1 MDTRAFDGGPE
12 TDRSGCTPY
21 RRSLGN
27 GLWKVRSDLTDGKN
41 RARHFR
47 HYDDQENG
55 KVGSS
60 FDDFLAEQGILEQC
74 EEQAIKQILADQI
87 KAAMEQNRLTKAAM
101 AARMQTSRRALDR
114 LLDPSNTSVTL
125 HTLQRA
131 AVAIGRQLRLELI

>member
-1 MDTRAFDGGPE
+1 MTKKKGR
-12 TDRSGCTPY
+12 
-21 RRSLGN
+21 
-27 GLWKVRSDLTDGKN
+27 
-41 RARHFR
+41 
-47 HYDDQENG
+47 
-55 KVGSS
+55 VGSS

-87 KAAMEQNRLTKAAM
+87 KAAMEKNRLTKAAM

-131 AVAIGRQLRLELI
+131 AVAVGRQLRLELI